1 MGRSRAQQQAKF
13 NKRVDDAKNDLNA
26 GTIKNI
32 REAAEVHG
40 IAYSSLRDRLAGA
53 KNRQEAHVE
62 QQNLTPVEEN
72 AIKKWILKLDDW
84 GFPPKHQYVKD
95 ISCDFLRSHG
105 IPRRRTYSQQTIA
118 SAFKSTGIYP
128 LNPRQ
133 VLGSSLTKAK
143 THAAEKAELLIPRT
157 PHHGK
162 RIATHTKW
170 TPALMGGAAAT
181 PDRVL
186 AKIMV
191 EKLSLAAAENAA
203 EVIILKQE
211 LEYLR
216 KKNKAAVD
224 SSKVKSKA
232 VLSKVLVVTTEE
244 VVRLRTQWEEKQSAA
259 TLKSEQRTAR
269 AAAKLEAKGSN
280 SSERFTKQK
289 ALPSTPGQ
297 KRKVS

>member
-40 IAYSSLRDRLAGA
+40 IAYSLLRDRLAGA

-95 ISCDFLRSHG
+95 MACDFLRSHG
-105 IPRRRTYSQQTIA
+105 IQARRRTYSQQTIA
-118 SAFKSTGIYP
+118 STFKSTGIYP

-157 PHHGK
+157 PRHGK
-162 RIATHTKW
+162 TIATHTKW
-170 TPALMGGAAAT
+170 TLALMGAAAT
-181 PDRVL
+181 PYRVL

-216 KKNKAAVD
+216 KKKKAAVD

-232 VLSKVLVVTTEE
+232 VLSKALVVTTEE
-244 VVRLRTQWEEKQSAA
+244 VP
-259 TLKSEQRTAR
+259 EQRQSWKPRDPIPQKDLRNKKLYLLHPGVYLGNPHLQR
-269 AAAKLEAKGSN
+269 ANG
-280 SSERFTKQK
+280 
-289 ALPSTPGQ
+289 
-297 KRKVS
+297 KR